1 MPMVEWLVVVHSDA
15 SSSCPIVRTDASHMV
30 VGQTTSLEACGE
42 PRSWGSPSREQG
54 GQKRSM
60 SAQMRVASKLHKL
73 ARPERAWRCSIS
85 QMASGE
91 ARVQALV
98 GGPIGLEAHING
110 TDASRSG

>member
-60 SAQMRVASKLHKL
+60 SAKMRVTIPRAHGSPPESLGAAHRLVKR
-73 ARPERAWRCSIS
+73 RP
-85 QMASGE
+85 
-91 ARVQALV
+91 
-98 GGPIGLEAHING
+98 
-110 TDASRSG
+110 